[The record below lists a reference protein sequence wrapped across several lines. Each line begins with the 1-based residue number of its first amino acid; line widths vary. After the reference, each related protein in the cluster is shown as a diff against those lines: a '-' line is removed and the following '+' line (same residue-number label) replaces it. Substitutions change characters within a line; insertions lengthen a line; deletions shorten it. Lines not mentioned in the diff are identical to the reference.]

1 VTGDEQLKLAT
12 MGRMARRTLLLA
24 FEKFL
29 AIDGTQRAA
38 AFAYY
43 TFFSLFPLLLL
54 FVSVGSLFFER
65 QVALEQVIGY
75 AESYAPLAP
84 EMKREV
90 FDTIAGI
97 VSARGQVGAVAFVA
111 LVWGALQFFKALIR
125 ATNRAWGT
133 DMHNWWQMPL
143 KSIVLLIALGS
154 ALVLGLTVP
163 ITLRI
168 AAHWLPEYFF
178 VSWTTNAATAI
189 IPAIVLFY
197 GLALFY
203 RLAPRRRMRFAEI
216 WPAALATSLLL
227 LLIQRG
233 FVLYLEN
240 FGKFNVV
247 YGAFGGIMAL
257 LMWIYLSGC
266 AILLGAC
273 ACAAQH
279 DITAGTD
286 KR

>member
-1 VTGDEQLKLAT
+1 

-24 FEKFL
+24 FKKFV

-43 TFFSLFPLLLL
+43 AFFSLFPLLLL

-65 QVALEQVIGY
+65 QVAIDQVIGY
-75 AESYAPLAP
+75 AESYVPLAP

-97 VSARGQVGAVAFVA
+97 VSARKQVGTVAFLA
-111 LVWGALQFFKALIR
+111 LVWGALKFFKALIR

-143 KSIVLLIALGS
+143 KSVVLLIALGS

-163 ITLRI
+163 ITIRI
-168 AAHWLPEYFF
+168 AANWLPEYFF
-178 VSWTTNAATAI
+178 VSWTMSAATAI
-189 IPAIVLFY
+189 LPTVVLFY

-203 RLAPRRRMRFAEI
+203 RLAPRRRTRFAEI
-216 WPAALATSLLL
+216 WPAALAATLLL

-257 LMWIYLSGC
+257 LMWIYLSGS

-273 ACAAQH
+273 ACAARH
-279 DITAGTD
+279 DIIAATD
-286 KR
+286 KS